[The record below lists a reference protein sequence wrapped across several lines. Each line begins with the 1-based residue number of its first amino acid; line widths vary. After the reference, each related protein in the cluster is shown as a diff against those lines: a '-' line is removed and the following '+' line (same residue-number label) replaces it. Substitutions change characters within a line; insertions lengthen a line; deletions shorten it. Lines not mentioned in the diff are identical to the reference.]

1 MINVVFYYQITKNQ
15 KILYPNKQKSCV
27 GIIQETDFV
36 ENTTF
41 LVVFSAK
48 YNYNIAHLIGFTD

>member
-27 GIIQETDFV
+27 GIIQEID
-36 ENTTF
+36 
-41 LVVFSAK
+41 L
-48 YNYNIAHLIGFTD
+48 

>member
-27 GIIQETDFV
+27 GIIQEIVYFV
-36 ENTTF
+36 ENTTKSCVF
-41 LVVFSAK
+41 L
-48 YNYNIAHLIGFTD
+48 